1 MKEYQCSKCKKKI
14 DAQDCYEYRGAY
26 SCDECFEDV
35 ISARD
40 YQRQEIIVEESAK
53 TDKFRGLDLGDNV
66 IGKANREILK
76 GSIEVASKESGR
88 LKEYE
93 GRNT

>member
-1 MKEYQCSKCKKKI
+1 MKEYTCSKCHKAI
-14 DAQDCYEYRGAY
+14 DSQDCYEYRGAY

-35 ISARD
+35 IGTRD
-40 YQRQEIIVEESAK
+40 AQRQEIIAEESAK

-76 GSIEVASKESGR
+76 GSIEVASKESCR

-93 GRNT
+93 GRN